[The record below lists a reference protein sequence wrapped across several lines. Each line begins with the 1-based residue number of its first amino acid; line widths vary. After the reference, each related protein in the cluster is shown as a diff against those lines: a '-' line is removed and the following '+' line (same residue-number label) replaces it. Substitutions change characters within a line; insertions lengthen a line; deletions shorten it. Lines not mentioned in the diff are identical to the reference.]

1 LCRTKAV
8 FGIYSGKEAEG
19 GWIIMKILEN
29 LRWQPRNVT
38 HLGCI
43 KGCLDYLGM
52 DVSEPWLYGGT
63 GHAFVINICQDS
75 V

>member
-1 LCRTKAV
+1 
-8 FGIYSGKEAEG
+8 
-19 GWIIMKILEN
+19 MKNREDKMEKHLEN
-29 LRWQPRNVT
+29 LRWNPRMVS

-52 DVSEPWLYGGT
+52 DITDAWLFGGT
-63 GHAFVINICQDS
+63 GHAFIINICERG